1 MKKLNEV
8 EQKLLDAKLDLAR
21 INEKLSNVSNVDDVK
36 PLLHMREIL
45 IYEIDNIY
53 DLLLKDYQE
62 KCIHPLW
69 FMKSIN
75 FKNESAICKCV
86 DCGIEVNGPFNYFSG
101 KYISS
106 NNLNDNIYTNTVY
119 NLLKN
124 EYNNITGS
132 DSKLY
137 SQESTIKKALAGK
150 KILRKYK
157 KRK

>member
-36 PLLHMREIL
+36 SLLYMKKIL
-45 IYEIDNIY
+45 IDEVEKIYEV
-53 DLLLKDYQE
+53 LLWQYQD

-69 FMKSIN
+69 IMKSIN
-75 FKNESAICKCV
+75 FVNETAICKCI
-86 DCGIEVNGPFNYFSG
+86 DCGLELNGPFNYFSG

-106 NNLNDNIYTNTVY
+106 TNIKDGIYTKAIY
-119 NLLKN
+119 SLLKS
-124 EYNNITGS
+124 EYNNLTGS